1 LSGVILS
8 CSSEFLSSTCAQYLL
23 LCFSACS
30 LVLKVVQYIKE
41 SSLVLFSSVFHSF
54 FVFTYFSVFSFLS
67 LVLSFEVNCHVHVH
81 VFVLF
86 CVAAKS
92 LY

>member
-1 LSGVILS
+1 M
-8 CSSEFLSSTCAQYLL
+8 F
-23 LCFSACS
+23 FS

-54 FVFTYFSVFSFLS
+54 FVFTYFSVFFFLS
-67 LVLSFEVNCHVHVH
+67 LVLSFEVLNRHVR

-86 CVAAKS
+86 CIVAKS